1 MAEKEIVIEYGG
13 RSYGKAAIQDLLQR
27 VDAMRTSGEEM
38 GKEIA
43 SLKRQIGGLKTSNV
57 NYKKQVEKLK
67 AEVEH
72 YKALD
77 KEGDELYEGKI
88 AEIEEIKKRHYG
100 ELKEKQRVTDGL
112 SAQVHELIEKNREL
126 ETKVSV
132 NNEYIV
138 ELEAT
143 IEELEKP
150 WWKKLF

>member
-1 MAEKEIVIEYGG
+1 MEKEENIVSCGKKNLTQREIEM
-13 RSYGKAAIQDLLQR
+13 Q
-27 VDAMRTSGEEM
+27 GE
-38 GKEIA
+38 IV

-67 AEVEH
+67 AEVER

-88 AEIEEIKKRHYG
+88 AEIEEIKKRHDG

-112 SAQVHELIEKNREL
+112 SAQVRELIGKNREF
-126 ETKVSV
+126 ETKISV
-132 NNEYIV
+132 NNEYIA

-150 WWKKLF
+150 WWKRLF

>member
-1 MAEKEIVIEYGG
+1 MEKEEKIVSCGKKNLTQREIEM
-13 RSYGKAAIQDLLQR
+13 Q
-27 VDAMRTSGEEM
+27 GE
-38 GKEIA
+38 IV
-43 SLKRQIGGLKTSNV
+43 SLKRQIGGLKTSNG

-88 AEIEEIKKRHYG
+88 AEIEEIKKRHDG

-112 SAQVHELIEKNREL
+112 SAQVRELIGKNREL

-132 NNEYIV
+132 NNE
-138 ELEAT
+138 
-143 IEELEKP
+143 
-150 WWKKLF
+150 

>member
-1 MAEKEIVIEYGG
+1 MEKEEKIVSCGKKNLTQREIEM
-13 RSYGKAAIQDLLQR
+13 Q
-27 VDAMRTSGEEM
+27 GE
-38 GKEIA
+38 IV
-43 SLKRQIGGLKTSNV
+43 SLKRQIGGLKTSNG

-88 AEIEEIKKRHYG
+88 AEIEEIKKRHDG

-112 SAQVHELIEKNREL
+112 SAQVRELIGKNREL

-132 NNEYIV
+132 NNEYIA

-150 WWKKLF
+150 WWKRLF

>member
-1 MAEKEIVIEYGG
+1 MEKEENIVSCGKKNLTQREIEM
-13 RSYGKAAIQDLLQR
+13 Q
-27 VDAMRTSGEEM
+27 GE
-38 GKEIA
+38 IV

-67 AEVEH
+67 AEVER

-88 AEIEEIKKRHYG
+88 AEIEEIKKRHED
-100 ELKEKQRVTDGL
+100 ELKEKQRVIDGL
-112 SAQVHELIEKNREL
+112 SAQVRELIGKNREF
-126 ETKVSV
+126 ETKISV
-132 NNEYIV
+132 NNEYIA

-150 WWKKLF
+150 WWKRIF

>member
-1 MAEKEIVIEYGG
+1 MGKEIKIEYGG
-13 RSYGKAAIQDLLQR
+13 RSYGKAAIQELVER
-27 VDAMRTSGEEM
+27 VDVLTSDNEALMAEG
-38 GKEIA
+38 I

-67 AEVEH
+67 ERVEH
-72 YKALD
+72 LTKLD
-77 KEGDELYEGKI
+77 REGDELYEGKI
-88 AEIEEIKKRHYG
+88 AEIEEIKKRHNE

-132 NNEYIV
+132 NNEYIA

-150 WWKKLF
+150 WWKRLF